1 MCLYMCIYIR
11 THTHTYTVTHTYIIL
26 RGHFMHLNWID
37 VVWSSCLYVTLEM
50 TLGVSLCGVGLM
62 LEENQDK
69 EIVIRKVK
77 PGSNA
82 DRSVYQENSV
92 PEILQCVA
100 VCCCTC
106 SVVLHCVLQIEC
118 WRVYFVEIFSTINLK
133 SFGQRQSP
141 EDLGLLILSAEDF
154 STKLVL
160 KSRTEW
166 PRTTGCLILIG
177 NFPQKSPMISGSFA
191 KNVLQVKESYGS
203 SPPCHSLEDLEFT
216 VYKRSLRIE
225 ASDIHPIVPLVLKTC
240 QVPLVP
246 KIQV

>member
-1 MCLYMCIYIR
+1 MSIYVYIHACTYTYNVLYLYVYEYFVSNISIYLNLYVFICINMYMCLYMCIYIR

-118 WRVYFVEIFSTINLK
+118 
-133 SFGQRQSP
+133 
-141 EDLGLLILSAEDF
+141 
-154 STKLVL
+154 
-160 KSRTEW
+160 
-166 PRTTGCLILIG
+166 
-177 NFPQKSPMISGSFA
+177 
-191 KNVLQVKESYGS
+191 
-203 SPPCHSLEDLEFT
+203 
-216 VYKRSLRIE
+216 
-225 ASDIHPIVPLVLKTC
+225 
-240 QVPLVP
+240 
-246 KIQV
+246 